1 MLLLLLC
8 ACGLAAA
15 PAAGA
20 RSLQARIERVDSAV
34 ATVHAV
40 RMRLDW
46 PAGAR
51 QGRLRLQA
59 ARLAAPGLGY
69 DLRGLDWDC
78 ALRRDGEGGWHC
90 DGMVRAR
97 GGRPLRLAVDLGQ
110 RRSHARLSQ
119 GPARI
124 QVQRRGAAPDLTA
137 VDLVAVPATWA
148 QALLARA
155 WDAPVLSDGRLDA
168 RLQVLA
174 EPGGALQV
182 DGDIAV
188 AGLDFDTPDA
198 SIAGEDLSGR
208 FALDWR
214 KAGATTS
221 VALDGTLHGG
231 EFLAGRAY
239 LDLQAPV
246 ALRLQARGR
255 EGEGWRLPAFSWR
268 DAGVLVAEGSAAF
281 DPQARLE
288 ALDLRLHSADAAPLA
303 RRYLDGW
310 LGPLGLGELEL
321 RGALDAAL
329 QVDGG
334 RLRSAEL
341 RLHGVDAHE
350 PQGRFA
356 FSGLQGTVRFSGG
369 DAAVASDLRWRG
381 GALYGLPFGAAA
393 LPLESS
399 GGTLRLRAPASVAAF
414 GGQVRFDA
422 LALQPPAAGERL
434 RMRFGLTLER
444 LDIARLAEALG
455 WPAFQGTLSGTIPD
469 ARYVD
474 DRLEFDG
481 GLSMQLFEGRVDIS
495 HLALERPFGS
505 APSLSADIA
514 LDDLD
519 LYALTEV
526 FGFGSIQGRL
536 DGRIDSLRLVG
547 WRATAFDAHLYTDRK
562 PGVPQR
568 ISQRAVQNISSVGDA
583 SFATSLQGRL
593 IGLFDDFGYGA
604 IGIRC
609 RLRNEVCEMGGL
621 RSGGNAFTIVTGA
634 GLPRLTVIG
643 HNRLVDWP
651 LLVERLG
658 SVVKGDVKPVFDRG
672 PAQ

>member
-1 MLLLLLC
+1 MVPLLLC
-8 ACGLAAA
+8 ACWLACAS
-15 PAAGA
+15 PA
-20 RSLQARIERVDSAV
+20 QARTLEARVERVDSAI
-34 ATVHAV
+34 ATIHSV

-46 PAGAR
+46 PATAR
-51 QGRLRLQA
+51 EGRLRLQA
-59 ARLAAPGLGY
+59 ARLQAPGLGY
-69 DLRGLDWDC
+69 DLREVAWECL
-78 ALRRDGEGGWHC
+78 LRRDGEGGWYC
-90 DGMVRAR
+90 DGMVSTR
-97 GGRPLRLAVDLGQ
+97 GGRPSRLAVALG
-110 RRSHARLSQ
+110 RRGTHARLSR
-119 GPARI
+119 GGARI
-124 QVQRRGAAPDLTA
+124 EVQRRAAAPELTA

-148 QALLARA
+148 QALLSRA
-155 WDAPVLSDGRLDA
+155 WAAPQLSDGRLDA

-174 EPGGALQV
+174 EPDGALQV
-182 DGDIAV
+182 DGAIEV

-214 KAGATTS
+214 KQGATSS
-221 VALDGTLHGG
+221 VSLDGTLHGG

-246 ALRLQARGR
+246 AVRLQARGR

-268 DAGVLVAEGSAAF
+268 DDGVLLAEGSAAF
-281 DPQARLE
+281 DAQARLSD
-288 ALDLRLHSADAAPLA
+288 LDLHLRSADAGPLA

-310 LGPLGLGELEL
+310 LGPLGLGALEL
-321 RGALDAAL
+321 GGALDADVRVAA
-329 QVDGG
+329 G
-334 RLRSAEL
+334 RLRSADL
-341 RLHGVDAHE
+341 RFHDVDAHE
-350 PQGRFA
+350 PQDRFA
-356 FSGLQGTVRFSGG
+356 FTGLDGSVRFSAGNV
-369 DAAVASDLRWRG
+369 AVRSDLRWQG

-399 GGTLRLRAPASVAAF
+399 DGVLRLRAPAGIAAF
-414 GGQVRFDA
+414 GGRVRFDS
-422 LALQPPAAGERL
+422 LSLQPPAAGERMQ
-434 RMRFGLTLER
+434 MRFGLVLEQ
-444 LDIARLAEALG
+444 LDISRVAEALG

-481 GLSMQLFEGRVDIS
+481 GLSMQLFQGRVDIS
-495 HLALERPFGS
+495 RLSLERPFGS

-536 DGRIDSLRLVG
+536 DGRIDNLRLVG

-562 PGVPQR
+562 RGVPQR

-593 IGLFDDFGYGA
+593 IGIFDDFGYGA

-621 RSGGNAFTIVTGA
+621 RSGGNTFTIVTGA
-634 GLPRLTVIG
+634 GFPRLTVIG
-643 HNRLVDWP
+643 HNRMVDWP
-651 LLVERLG
+651 VLVDRLAA
-658 SVVKGDVKPVFDRG
+658 VVKGDVKPVFD
-672 PAQ
+672 

>member
-1 MLLLLLC
+1 MVTLLLC
-8 ACGLAAA
+8 ACWLAAA
-15 PAAGA
+15 PPAQA
-20 RSLQARIERVDSAV
+20 RTLQARVERVDSAI
-34 ATVHAV
+34 ATIHSV

-46 PAGAR
+46 PATAR
-51 QGRLRLQA
+51 EGRLRLQA
-59 ARLAAPGLGY
+59 ARMQAPGLGY
-69 DLRGLDWDC
+69 DLRELTWEC
-78 ALRRDGEGGWHC
+78 VLRRDGEGGWHC
-90 DGMVRAR
+90 DGLVRAR

-110 RRSHARLSQ
+110 RRTHARLSR
-119 GPARI
+119 GASRI
-124 QVQRRGAAPDLTA
+124 EVQRRAAAPELTA

-148 QALLARA
+148 QALLSRA
-155 WDAPVLSDGRLDA
+155 WAAPQLSDGHLDA

-174 EPGGALQV
+174 EAGGALQV
-182 DGDIAV
+182 DGEIAV
-188 AGLDFDTPDA
+188 AGIDFDTPDA
-198 SIAGEDLSGR
+198 TIAGEDLAGR

-214 KAGATTS
+214 KTGATTI
-221 VALDGTLHGG
+221 VALDGALHGG

-246 ALRLQARGR
+246 AVRMQAQGR
-255 EGEGWRLPAFSWR
+255 EGQGWRLPSFSWR
-268 DAGVLVAEGSAAF
+268 DEGVLLAEGSAAF
-281 DPQARLE
+281 DPRARLSD
-288 ALDLRLHSADAAPLA
+288 LDLRLRSADAGPLA

-310 LGPLGLGELEL
+310 LAPLGLGELEL
-321 RGALDAAL
+321 SGALDADMR
-329 QVDGG
+329 VDGG
-334 RLRSAEL
+334 RLQSADL
-341 RLHGVDAHE
+341 RFHDVDARE
-350 PQGRFA
+350 PQDRFA
-356 FSGLQGTVRFSGG
+356 FAGLDGTIRFSGG
-369 DAAVASDLRWRG
+369 DVAVDSDLHWQG

-393 LPLESS
+393 LPLESRN
-399 GGTLRLRAPASVAAF
+399 GTLRLRAPASVAAF

-422 LALQPPAAGERL
+422 LALQPPTAGERM
-434 RMRFGLTLER
+434 RMRFGLTLEQ
-444 LDIARLAEALG
+444 LDISRVAETLG

-481 GLSMQLFEGRVDIS
+481 GLSMRLFEGRVDVS
-495 HLALERPFGS
+495 QLALERPFGS

-536 DGRIDSLRLVG
+536 DGRIDDLRLVG
-547 WRATAFDAHLYTDRK
+547 WRATAFDAHLYTDPK

-593 IGLFDDFGYGA
+593 IGIFDDFGYGA

-621 RSGGNAFTIVTGA
+621 RSGGNTFTIVTGA

-651 LLVERLG
+651 VLVDRLG
-658 SVVKGDVKPVFDRG
+658 SVVKGDVKPVFD
-672 PAQ
+672 